1 MSGLDFDSIQ
11 AVVAAWQQQQQ
22 QQLHLTSQ
30 LSNATF
36 IQHHGYRVPLPQALD
51 HQGRW
56 YIESG
61 SGNARPS
68 LSPNFVRPPHHFIRH
83 PTAPAPIRLA
93 GPPTS
98 SEQIQPPHRVA
109 LQAAQ
114 LEGTRSTTGLLDA
127 HTHYMRSSER
137 VRWQHQNLFD
147 LQDHRNNHGH
157 PLAREEASGLDSTLP
172 SPVLSPTTSY
182 ATIASSY
189 SSPILSSSSTST
201 NGTILGSSVCFA
213 CAVGACARKDGQ
225 LIRVYHSARHRLS
238 ASCLHS
244 ERPA

>member
-36 IQHHGYRVPLPQALD
+36 IQHHGYRVPLPQALA

-114 LEGTRSTTGLLDA
+114 LEGTRSATELLDA
-127 HTHYMRSSER
+127 HTHVSRPPCTRSSE
-137 VRWQHQNLFD
+137 
-147 LQDHRNNHGH
+147 
-157 PLAREEASGLDSTLP
+157 
-172 SPVLSPTTSY
+172 PV
-182 ATIASSY
+182 IASSSRLIV
-189 SSPILSSSSTST
+189 SSCCHFTSSGGARRSQFLLAAE
-201 NGTILGSSVCFA
+201 GGMPRL
-213 CAVGACARKDGQ
+213 CAA
-225 LIRVYHSARHRLS
+225 SA
-238 ASCLHS
+238 
-244 ERPA
+244 